1 MTKSNFK
8 LLSPD
13 AQLEFINSG
22 GQITLDQSSSVGG
35 CSAVAAVAT
44 VASSSQLRSD
54 DPTADIKPTP
64 TERSLSNEFDGYDI
78 QDPYELLI
86 LVDADIASGK
96 DKCHPWQ
103 IQIMRDFA
111 SCVKGGKGLTDDNPF
126 QAVVRAANGSGKD
139 QFIIASCAVW
149 LCMKYKW
156 TTCPVTSASGQQ
168 LDNQTCKH
176 IKALCGKV
184 NRKFTKD
191 FGFPFELWDMKY
203 REYSCR
209 FDPLDYSDQSTIFAY
224 ATDEPKKAEGYHPAK
239 PGAKM
244 GIFVSEDK
252 TVPDDINIALNKC
265 TGYTHRLH
273 VSTPGL
279 MIGHFFEYCQPTVSV
294 MRDSIKSVNE
304 VGCIDW
310 IQYHIPASKCSHLK
324 QSYFL
329 QMERDLPGGR
339 LGAAFQSQVEAEFS
353 SGDSQVVIP
362 FTYIWRAVHNLIGI
376 RYVPET
382 FNTAGLDLSDGGDE
396 TVLTIRNGNKL
407 IAVIPFKFE
416 DTEDTIT
423 FLTDQ
428 FTLWKM
434 NHPEAKIYADC
445 GGIGKP
451 MLNRMKKLGWRNIVY
466 VDNRSRAYVPTT
478 YFNRGSEV
486 FFHMRSLLELNAIIL
501 MKDDKLIK
509 QLGGRYFKIRQDG
522 THQLLTKQEQKS
534 KGYPSP
540 DRADSVNLCF
550 WGYTNPEVE
559 EAQEANKPE
568 APYQQPEP
576 EEPKA
581 VFDLRRECQVGGMK
595 SYDAHIKSQLSHVRR
610 QNLSIYEDEIQQH
623 NQRIKTYAI

>member
-1 MTKSNFK
+1 MTKEEFK
-8 LLSPD
+8 KLSLD

-22 GQITLDQSSSVGG
+22 GIIIQLSSVEG
-35 CSAVAAVAT
+35 CSAEVSAS
-44 VASSSQLRSD
+44 VASSIQHGSD
-54 DPTADIKPTP
+54 DSVAVSKPPSTERYTLLGENPELDGWDIK
-64 TERSLSNEFDGYDI
+64 
-78 QDPYELLI
+78 DPYELLI
-86 LVDADIASGK
+86 LVDDDISSGRV
-96 DKCHPWQ
+96 KCHPWQ
-103 IQIMRDFA
+103 IQVMKDFA
-111 SCVKGGKGLTDDNPF
+111 LGGKGVTDDNPF

-139 QFIIASCAVW
+139 QFIIAACAVW
-149 LCMKYKW
+149 LSMKFRW
-156 TTCPVTSASGQQ
+156 TTCPTTSASGQQ

-176 IKALCGKV
+176 IKALCSKV
-184 NRKFTKD
+184 NRKFKQL
-191 FGFPFELWDMKY
+191 GIPFEVWDMKY
-203 REYSCR
+203 REYSCQ
-209 FDPLDYSDQSTIFAY
+209 FDPIETDDKSTIYCY

-279 MIGHFFEYCQPTVSV
+279 MIGHFFDYCQPTVSV
-294 MRDSIKSVNE
+294 MRDSIKSVLE
-304 VGCIDW
+304 VGPIDW

-324 QSYFL
+324 QTYFL
-329 QMERDLPGGR
+329 QMERDLPGGKM
-339 LGAAFQSQVEAEFS
+339 GAAYQSQVEAEFS

-362 FTYIWRAVHNLIGI
+362 FTYIWRAVHNTIGI
-376 RYVPET
+376 KHVPEI

-416 DTEDTIT
+416 DTQDTIT
-423 FLTDQ
+423 FLSEKFKDWN
-428 FTLWKM
+428 L

-451 MLNRMKKLGWRNIVY
+451 MLDSMKKLGWRNIVY
-466 VDNRSRAYVPTT
+466 VDNRARAYKPTA

-486 FFHMRSLLELNAIIL
+486 FFHLRSLLELNSIIL
-501 MKDDKLIK
+501 FKDDKLIK
-509 QLGGRYFKIRQDG
+509 QLGGRYYKIRQDL
-522 THQLLTKQEQKS
+522 THQLLSKLDQKS

-559 EAQEANKPE
+559 EAQEAKKPE
-568 APYQQPEP
+568 PPYVQVEE

-581 VFDLRRECQVGGMK
+581 VFDLRKACEAGGMK
-595 SYDAHIKSQLSHVRR
+595 SYDQTIKSRLSHVHN
-610 QNLSIYEDEIQQH
+610 QNLGIYEDEIQQH
-623 NQRIKTYAI
+623 NQRIKSYVV